1 MGNRALDINGNPV
14 RHMVNGPFSDRRLTD
29 IGITVRG
36 SNWYFAVCALMGV
49 ATLAFAAHSFKKPR
63 PHRVFHYIII
73 AVTLVATISYFS
85 LGSDLGQTGIPVQ
98 FRRRNPKVAGF
109 VREIFWVRYI
119 DWFITTPLLLLSLLL
134 TAALPWPTILFTL
147 LVNQVMIVCGL
158 VGALTRTSFK
168 WGYFAFGLACL
179 FWIAYVILMSGRKH
193 ATALGPDVSKA
204 YSTLGPYL
212 IFLWFLYPVCWG
224 LSEGGNVIAPN
235 SEAIFYGILDIF
247 SKFIYGA
254 LLLWLHRKIDPTR
267 LGLRIRD
274 YDDDPARHG
283 NGYGT
288 HYGDK
293 TYNGHGA
300 VTEPVAT
307 NTIHTHPQTTVV

>member
-1 MGNRALDINGNPV
+1 V
-14 RHMVNGPFSDRRLTD
+14 TD
-29 IGITVRG
+29 DA
-36 SNWYFAVCALMGV
+36 S
-49 ATLAFAAHSFKKPR
+49 
-63 PHRVFHYIII
+63 
-73 AVTLVATISYFS
+73 
-85 LGSDLGQTGIPVQ
+85 Q
-98 FRRRNPKVAGF
+98 
-109 VREIFWVRYI
+109 
-119 DWFITTPLLLLSLLL
+119 
-134 TAALPWPTILFTL
+134 
-147 LVNQVMIVCGL
+147 
-158 VGALTRTSFK
+158 

-267 LGLRIRD
+267 LGRKWIVSRCVMYHVLITFSVRIRD